1 MRAEEAYSG
10 NVFIAAKADPEE
22 ARAVIFG
29 MPMDWTA
36 SFRPGSRFGPRR
48 IREVS
53 LVLEEYSPHLRR
65 ELAEVSFYDAGD
77 IPLPFG
83 NPERSLREIGRFV
96 AKVLG
101 QNKMPIGLGGEHLV
115 TWPVVR
121 EVYKHY
127 PDLAVIHMDAHADLR
142 TEYEGESLSHATPL
156 RKIAELIGPENVIQL
171 GIRSGTR
178 EEFEYAASSG
188 IRFHPF
194 EVLNP
199 LREELPGLAGRPVYV
214 TVDIDVLDPAFA
226 PGTGTP
232 EPAGITSRELLESL
246 HAIARSGV
254 KVVGADLV
262 EVAPAYDPTDQT
274 AVTAAKMV
282 REMLLGFVPS

>member
-10 NVFIAAKADPEE
+10 NVFIAAKADLEE
-22 ARAVIFG
+22 ARAVIYG
-29 MPMDWTA
+29 MPMGWTA

-53 LVLEEYSPHLRR
+53 LVLEEYSPHLGR
-65 ELAEVSFYDAGD
+65 ELGEVPFYDAGD

-83 NPERSLREIGRFV
+83 NPGRSLEKIGRFV
-96 AKVLG
+96 AEVL
-101 QNKMPIGLGGEHLV
+101 QRDKMPIGLGGEHLV

-121 EVYKHY
+121 EVYKHFS
-127 PDLAVIHMDAHADLR
+127 DLAVIHMDAHADLR
-142 TEYEGESLSHATPL
+142 TEYEGETLSHATPL

-194 EVLNP
+194 EVLKP
-199 LREELPGLAGRPVYV
+199 LVEELPALAGRPVYV
-214 TVDIDVLDPAFA
+214 TVDIDVLGPAFA

-232 EPAGITSRELLESL
+232 EPAGITSRELMESL
-246 HAIARSGV
+246 HAIARSEV

-274 AVTAAKMV
+274 AVAAAKMV
-282 REMLLGFVPS
+282 REMLLGFVPA